1 MPRILRDRLFSAENT
16 GKEAVASANG
26 LLTTLTAGTQEGQ
39 AEYALEGSV
48 FVAGAAISGCGT
60 NCGSWKNA
68 AQSEACCRRWE
79 DTGGVYVVPAFPRP
93 WRPYWDPYARGIIV
107 GLTRGVGRIT

>member
-1 MPRILRDRLFSAENT
+1 MNT

-48 FVAGAAISGCGT
+48 FVAGAAIQ
-60 NCGSWKNA
+60 WLRDELRILENA
-68 AQSEACCRRWE
+68 AQSEACCRAVE
-79 DTGGVYVVPAFPRP
+79 DTGGVYVVPAFTGLAPP
-93 WRPYWDPYARGIIV
+93 TGI
-107 GLTRGVGRIT
+107 LTPGALSWALPEAWEGIT